1 MRTTFKAGAAA
12 LVAAG
17 MLAAGPAFMASADEP
32 PVTSS
37 GGGDRQDRGRRNA
50 LMVVGLTDDGRLV
63 RFRDDNPSN
72 VRGAVAVSGL
82 AGDTSLVGIDYRVQ
96 NNRLYGVGNK
106 GGIYTLDAYSGKA
119 AKVSQLTVPLSGSAF
134 GVDFNPAANRL
145 RVISDNGQNL
155 RHNLDDAMGM
165 PAANTTAQ
173 DTDLTTPTTPPT
185 AGPTLGVAGA
195 AYTNN
200 DLDPTTATTLYDI
213 AAASD
218 QVVLQSPA
226 NAGTLA
232 PTGNLTV
239 DAATPS
245 GFDIYST
252 VRNGT
257 TVDVMALATLQVG
270 GRWGL
275 YEITL
280 FSGKATL
287 RGGYAGGTNVVDIA
301 IPLNQL

>member
-1 MRTTFKAGAAA
+1 MRKTFKAGAAA

-17 MLAAGPAFMASADEP
+17 MLAAGPAFTALADEP
-32 PVTSS
+32 QAASAR
-37 GGGDRQDRGRRNA
+37 GDSQDRGRRNA

-72 VRGAVAVSGL
+72 PRGSVPVSGL
-82 AGDTSLVGIDYRVQ
+82 AGDAGLVGIDYRVQ
-96 NNRLYGVGNK
+96 NGLLYGVGDA
-106 GGIYTLDAYSGKA
+106 GGIYTLDAYSGNA
-119 AKVSQLTVPLSGSAF
+119 VKVSQLSVALEGTEF

-145 RVISDNGQNL
+145 RVISDTGQNL
-155 RHNLDDAMGM
+155 RHNIDDSMGM
-165 PAANTTAQ
+165 PAAGVTAE
-173 DTDLTTPTTPPT
+173 DGPLSTPPAEGAT
-185 AGPTLGVAGA
+185 AGVTGA

-200 DLDPTTATTLYDI
+200 DLDPNTATTLYDI
-213 AAASD
+213 ATATD

-232 PTGNLTV
+232 ATGNLTV

-245 GFDIYST
+245 GFDSYST
-252 VRNGT
+252 VRHGT

-270 GRWGL
+270 GRWSL

-280 FSGKATL
+280 FSGKATS
-287 RGGYAGGTNVVDIA
+287 RGGYPRGTNVVDIA